1 MCRKFYVVMIVLIA
15 VSLLSSSCRKPQVC
29 LAKASKIAQAH
40 RGWDLAIQAW
50 TFNRFSLYEAIDKTA
65 LLGLSYIE
73 AYPNQKLSPENPDIK
88 FGPDMPLKYRRQVKQ
103 KLADAGLKLINF
115 GVVGLDNNEA
125 ACRKVFDFA
134 RDMGIET
141 IVSEPPENAFDML
154 DRLCQEYKIKL
165 AIHNHPKPSHYWNPD
180 TVLKVCKAR
189 SKWIGACADTGHW
202 VRSGLDP
209 VECLKKL
216 DGRIISLHFKE
227 IDDGHDVIWG
237 TGKGKTKPLL
247 EELHRQDFEG
257 VFSIEYEYN
266 WDNSMPDIEKCIVY
280 FNEVAAKL

>member
-1 MCRKFYVVMIVLIA
+1 MCRKATVLIFLLVGLA
-15 VSLLSSSCRKPQVC
+15 LLLSSCQEQQVC
-29 LAKASKIAQAH
+29 MEKALKIAQAH
-40 RGWDLAIQAW
+40 KDWDLAIQAW
-50 TFNRFSLYEAIDKTA
+50 TFNRYSLYESIDKTA
-65 LLGLSYIE
+65 SLGLSHIE
-73 AYPNQKLSPENPDIK
+73 AYPNQKLSPENPGIK

-103 KLADAGLKLINF
+103 KLADAGLKLVNF
-115 GVVGLDNNEA
+115 GVVGLKNNEE

-141 IVSEPPENAFDML
+141 IVSEPPENAFGML
-154 DRLCQEYKIKL
+154 DRLCQEYKIQL

-180 TVLKVCKAR
+180 TVVKVCKGR

-209 VECLKKL
+209 VKCLKKL
-216 DGRIISLHFKE
+216 DSRIINLHFKE

-237 TGKGKTKPLL
+237 TGNAQVKPLL
-247 EELHRQDFEG
+247 KELDRQSFKG

-266 WDNSMPDIEKCIVY
+266 WDNSMPDIEECIAY